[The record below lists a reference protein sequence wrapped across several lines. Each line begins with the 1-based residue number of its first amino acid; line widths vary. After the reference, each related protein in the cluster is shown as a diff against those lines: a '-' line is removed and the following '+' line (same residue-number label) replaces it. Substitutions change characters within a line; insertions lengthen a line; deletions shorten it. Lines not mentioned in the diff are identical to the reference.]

1 MPSSSILR
9 DEAVLRRLPKGDMSS
24 MIQKR
29 FLAPVAVGI
38 EMVLP
43 GWKKGIDGLDFDQYD
58 KQQSN
63 SANRSSHMPYQSYT

>member
-9 DEAVLRRLPKGDMSS
+9 EEAVLRRLPKGDMSS

-29 FLAPVAVGI
+29 FLAPAAVGI

-43 GWKKGIDGLDFDQYD
+43 GNKKKCYRLDV
-58 KQQSN
+58 K
-63 SANRSSHMPYQSYT
+63 